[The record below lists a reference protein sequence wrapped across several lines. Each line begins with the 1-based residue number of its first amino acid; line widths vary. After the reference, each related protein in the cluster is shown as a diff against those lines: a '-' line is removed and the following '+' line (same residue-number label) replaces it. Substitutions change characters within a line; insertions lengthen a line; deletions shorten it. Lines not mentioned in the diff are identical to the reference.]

1 MSKNK
6 NRVLVVDDEKD
17 IASVCHMILEDAGF
31 EVDVFT
37 DPIVA
42 LTSFKS
48 SYYDLVILDIKMPN
62 MDGFELYKKIKELD
76 DKVKVCFL
84 TASEMFY
91 ELFRSKEYSSIDSDL
106 FIHKPIGNKDLV
118 QKVNKLITS

>member
-1 MSKNK
+1 M
-6 NRVLVVDDEKD
+6 DDEKD

-31 EVDVFT
+31 KVDAFT
-37 DPIVA
+37 DPVMA
-42 LTSFKS
+42 LNSFKS
-48 SYYDLVILDIKMPN
+48 NYYDLVILDIKMPN
-62 MDGFELYKKIKELD
+62 MDGFELFKKIKELD

-84 TASEMFY
+84 TASEMYY

-118 QKVNKLITS
+118 QKVNKLIKS

>member
-1 MSKNK
+1 M
-6 NRVLVVDDEKD
+6 DDEKD
-17 IASVCHMILEDAGF
+17 IASVCHRILEDAGF
-31 EVDVFT
+31 EVDAFT

-42 LTSFKS
+42 LTNFKS
-48 SYYDLVILDIKMPN
+48 NYYDLAILDIKMPH
-62 MDGFELYKKIKELD
+62 MDGFELYQKLKELD

-118 QKVNKLITS
+118 QKVNKLITL

>member
-6 NRVLVVDDEKD
+6 NRILVVDDEKD
-17 IASVCHMILEDAGF
+17 IASVCQMILEDAGF
-31 EVDVFT
+31 EVDMFT

-42 LTSFKS
+42 LTNFRSN
-48 SYYDLVILDIKMPN
+48 YYNLGILDIKMPN
-62 MDGFELYKKIKELD
+62 MDGFELYQKIKELD
-76 DKVKVCFL
+76 DKVKICFL

-118 QKVNKLITS
+118 QKVNKLIVS